1 MAVVETLAKGI
12 IELGI
17 DDIKLKDEVSGGTRV
32 IADGLKQAL
41 NSTRLTADHM
51 QKLYAITKNIA
62 YLDTSRVKLQDQ
74 VTRKTKEQ
82 VQNVK
87 QTVAETQKYAAIR
100 RTLGLDGGGVM
111 GKLRSYDPTEHIKT
125 GMGIAGS
132 VGGAVSGLAF
142 AGAAAAGQTT
152 LDTLT
157 GSLKKLALAAGA
169 HTQGAVL
176 KLSQYIQRLGN
187 AVENAPPGSF
197 TVVGAGLTGAAIGGK
212 VGGPVGAGIGAV
224 GGILTGGWLEDQAQ
238 TQFYT
243 QKLANKIGKDPKSIA
258 NAEAVAKRL
267 GEQAKEIN
275 MGAPGGLQKIDQTI
289 ATRNMIR
296 DAVAIAKGEAPG
308 LKTAGLGMQG
318 AFSGLGDL
326 RQQAQLSVFAPGGEL
341 GAENRIKELELNQKV
356 LNKEAV
362 DELKGLRRDLKQ
374 AGVQAPANANP

>member
-1 MAVVETLAKGI
+1 MAVVETLAKGV

-17 DDIKLKDEVSGGTRV
+17 DDIKLKDEVRGGTRV

-62 YLDTSRVKLQDQ
+62 YLDTSRVKLQD
-74 VTRKTKEQ
+74 VVAKKTKEQ
-82 VQNVK
+82 VRDTK
-87 QTVAETQKYAAIR
+87 QAAAETQRYAQIR

-176 KLSQYIQRLGN
+176 KLSEYIQRLGN
-187 AVENAPPGSF
+187 AVEKAPPGSV

-212 VGGPVGAGIGAV
+212 VGGPIGAGIGAA
-224 GGILTGGWLEDQAQ
+224 GGILAGGWLENQSQ
-238 TQFYT
+238 TQFFT
-243 QKLANKIGKDPKSIA
+243 QKLANKIGSDPKSIA
-258 NAEAVAKRL
+258 NAEGAAKRMD
-267 GEQAKEIN
+267 EILKKMMVTDHRFEGTLN
-275 MGAPGGLQKIDQTI
+275 
-289 ATRNMIR
+289 TRDMIR
-296 DAVAIAKGEAPG
+296 NAIAIAKGEAPSM
-308 LKTAGLGMQG
+308 KTAGLGMPG
-318 AFSGLGDL
+318 SFSGLGDL